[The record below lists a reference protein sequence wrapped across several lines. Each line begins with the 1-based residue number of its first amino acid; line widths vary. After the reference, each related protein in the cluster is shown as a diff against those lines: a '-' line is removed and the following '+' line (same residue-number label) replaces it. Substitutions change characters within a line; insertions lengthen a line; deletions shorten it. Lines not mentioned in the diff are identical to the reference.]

1 MSVDKSLPPELVDRI
16 NTSKRRCFSGSGII
30 PKTEKAYTPASVH
43 TGGWMPYTSITRNGG
58 ARMSSESRLVS
69 RAAALT
75 NNPSVMHTSET
86 AHWLNR
92 NAVGSPEKTAW
103 TINEKGNRVWFS
115 YEHTPTL
122 FPVTE
127 TRFYKPKLH
136 KMDFLG
142 IKKKEE
148 DGRHI

>member
-1 MSVDKSLPPELVDRI
+1 MFISIIGGTKDKMSVDKNLPPELVDRI

-92 NAVGSPEKTAW
+92 NAVNIFTSQFFSHL
-103 TINEKGNRVWFS
+103 TIDR
-115 YEHTPTL
+115 
-122 FPVTE
+122 
-127 TRFYKPKLH
+127 
-136 KMDFLG
+136 
-142 IKKKEE
+142 
-148 DGRHI
+148 

>member
-1 MSVDKSLPPELVDRI
+1 MSVDKNLPPELVDRI

-92 NAVGSPEKTAW
+92 NAVNMFTSQFFSHL
-103 TINEKGNRVWFS
+103 TILVLDRIVVFYDYILSIIVGWITGENR
-115 YEHTPTL
+115 
-122 FPVTE
+122 
-127 TRFYKPKLH
+127 
-136 KMDFLG
+136 MDN
-142 IKKKEE
+142 K
-148 DGRHI
+148 

>member
-1 MSVDKSLPPELVDRI
+1 MFISIIGGTKDKMSVDKNLPPELVDRI

-92 NAVGSPEKTAW
+92 NAVNIFTSHFFSHLIIIRIVGKYHFL
-103 TINEKGNRVWFS
+103 TIIS
-115 YEHTPTL
+115 YEL
-122 FPVTE
+122 
-127 TRFYKPKLH
+127 L
-136 KMDFLG
+136 
-142 IKKKEE
+142 
-148 DGRHI
+148 

>member
-1 MSVDKSLPPELVDRI
+1 MFISITGGTKDKMSVDKNLPPELVDRI

-43 TGGWMPYTSITRNGG
+43 TGGWMPYTSITRKGG

-92 NAVGSPEKTAW
+92 NAVNIFTSQFLVICNFMDIRIVSKYHFL
-103 TINEKGNRVWFS
+103 TIIS
-115 YEHTPTL
+115 YEL
-122 FPVTE
+122 
-127 TRFYKPKLH
+127 L
-136 KMDFLG
+136 
-142 IKKKEE
+142 
-148 DGRHI
+148 

>member
-1 MSVDKSLPPELVDRI
+1 MFISIIGGTKDKMSVDKNLPPELVDRI

-92 NAVGSPEKTAW
+92 NAVNIFTSPLYNRYMRRMLAQAWSKNYTEKCVVLRKLL
-103 TINEKGNRVWFS
+103 IVW
-115 YEHTPTL
+115 P
-122 FPVTE
+122 
-127 TRFYKPKLH
+127 
-136 KMDFLG
+136 
-142 IKKKEE
+142 
-148 DGRHI
+148 

>member
-1 MSVDKSLPPELVDRI
+1 MFIFIIGGTKDKMSVDKNLPPELVDRI

-30 PKTEKAYTPASVH
+30 PKTEKAYTPSSVH
-43 TGGWMPYTSITRNGG
+43 TGGWMPYTSITRKGG

-92 NAVGSPEKTAW
+92 NAVNIFTSQFFSHL
-103 TINEKGNRVWFS
+103 TI
-115 YEHTPTL
+115 
-122 FPVTE
+122 
-127 TRFYKPKLH
+127 
-136 KMDFLG
+136 FL
-142 IKKKEE
+142 I
-148 DGRHI
+148 RIVVFL

>member
-1 MSVDKSLPPELVDRI
+1 MFISITGGTKDKMSVDKNLPPELVDRI

-92 NAVGSPEKTAW
+92 NAVNIFTSQFFSHL
-103 TINEKGNRVWFS
+103 TILVLNRIV
-115 YEHTPTL
+115 
-122 FPVTE
+122 V
-127 TRFYKPKLH
+127 FYDYIL
-136 KMDFLG
+136 
-142 IKKKEE
+142 
-148 DGRHI
+148 

>member
-1 MSVDKSLPPELVDRI
+1 MSVDKNLPPELVDRI

-92 NAVGSPEKTAW
+92 NAVNIFTSQFFSHLITFGSLVNITFLQLYRM
-103 TINEKGNRVWFS
+103 NYCRLD
-115 YEHTPTL
+115 H
-122 FPVTE
+122 
-127 TRFYKPKLH
+127 RRKPH
-136 KMDFLG
+136 G
-142 IKKKEE
+142 Q
-148 DGRHI
+148 

>member
-1 MSVDKSLPPELVDRI
+1 MSVDKNLPPELVDRI

-92 NAVGSPEKTAW
+92 NAVNIFTSQCFSHLIISSLFLIRYYFL
-103 TINEKGNRVWFS
+103 TIIS
-115 YEHTPTL
+115 YEL
-122 FPVTE
+122 
-127 TRFYKPKLH
+127 L
-136 KMDFLG
+136 
-142 IKKKEE
+142 
-148 DGRHI
+148 

>member
-1 MSVDKSLPPELVDRI
+1 MFISITGGTKDKMSVDKNLPPELVDRI

-92 NAVGSPEKTAW
+92 NAVNIFTSQFLVICNFMDIRIVSKYHFL
-103 TINEKGNRVWFS
+103 TI
-115 YEHTPTL
+115 
-122 FPVTE
+122 
-127 TRFYKPKLH
+127 
-136 KMDFLG
+136 
-142 IKKKEE
+142 I
-148 DGRHI
+148 

>member
-1 MSVDKSLPPELVDRI
+1 MFISITGGTKDKMSVDKNLPPELVDRI

-92 NAVGSPEKTAW
+92 NAVNIFTSQFLVICNFMDIRIVSKYHFL
-103 TINEKGNRVWFS
+103 TIIS
-115 YEHTPTL
+115 YEL
-122 FPVTE
+122 
-127 TRFYKPKLH
+127 L
-136 KMDFLG
+136 
-142 IKKKEE
+142 
-148 DGRHI
+148 

>member
-1 MSVDKSLPPELVDRI
+1 MNVYSIIGGTKDKMSVDKNLPPELVDRI

-30 PKTEKAYTPASVH
+30 PKTEKAYTPSSVH
-43 TGGWMPYTSITRNGG
+43 TGGWMPYTSITRKGG

-92 NAVGSPEKTAW
+92 NAVNMFTSQFFSHL
-103 TINEKGNRVWFS
+103 TILVLNRIV
-115 YEHTPTL
+115 P
-122 FPVTE
+122 
-127 TRFYKPKLH
+127 FYDYIL
-136 KMDFLG
+136 
-142 IKKKEE
+142 
-148 DGRHI
+148 

>member
-1 MSVDKSLPPELVDRI
+1 
-16 NTSKRRCFSGSGII
+16 
-30 PKTEKAYTPASVH
+30 
-43 TGGWMPYTSITRNGG
+43 MPYNSITRRDGRF
-58 ARMSSESRLVS
+58 ASESRMVGVS
-69 RAAALT
+69 RAAAMT

-103 TINEKGNRVWFS
+103 TINDKGNRVWFS

-127 TRFYKPKLH
+127 FDFISLNCTKWTFWEKERRR
-136 KMDFLG
+136 KM
-142 IKKKEE
+142 EE
-148 DGRHI
+148 IFKIFKSCKNCLYVMKNLVSNSKQLF